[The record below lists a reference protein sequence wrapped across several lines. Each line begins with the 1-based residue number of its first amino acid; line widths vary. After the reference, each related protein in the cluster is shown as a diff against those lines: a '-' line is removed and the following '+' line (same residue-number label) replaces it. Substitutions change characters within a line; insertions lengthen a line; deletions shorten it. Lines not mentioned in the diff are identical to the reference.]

1 MILNFVSLNDE
12 GYMDIQDLQMIPLF
26 SELNNDQLE
35 DISRFAVK
43 QLYKK
48 DNMVLIE
55 EEVGSTMFV
64 IISGRVKISRISDE
78 GREVILSILVDGDFF
93 GEMSILDGQTRSAN
107 AVTLEDTELLIIR
120 RENFLQMLHD
130 YPQVAINLLKELAH
144 RLRRSDSQIKS
155 LSLQNALGKVA
166 STLLRIADD
175 SGIIKHGQVEISQL
189 PPQQDLANMAGTSR
203 ETISR
208 VIKSLNLLGY
218 VEKEGSKLR
227 ILDYERFRQD
237 FS

>member
-1 MILNFVSLNDE
+1 
-12 GYMDIQDLQMIPLF
+12 MDIQELKLIPLF
-26 SELNNDQLE
+26 SELGEDDLR
-35 DISRFAVK
+35 DISKYTMRQV
-43 QLYKK
+43 YKK

-64 IISGRVKISRISDE
+64 ILCGRVKISRISDE

-107 AVTLEDTELLIIR
+107 AVTLEDTEMMIIR
-120 RENFLQMLHD
+120 RENFLQMLYN
-130 YPQVAINLLKELAH
+130 YPQIAINLLKELAH
-144 RLRRSDSQIKS
+144 RLRRSDAQIKS
-155 LSLQNALGKVA
+155 LSLQNALGRVA
-166 STLLRIADD
+166 STFLRIADD
-175 SGIIKHGQVEISQL
+175 SGIIKQGRVEIAHL

-208 VIKSLNLLGY
+208 VIKSLSQLGY
-218 VEKEGSKLR
+218 VQKEGSKLI
-227 ILDYERFRQD
+227 ILDYDRFRQD

>member
-1 MILNFVSLNDE
+1 
-12 GYMDIQDLQMIPLF
+12 MDSQELKLIPLF
-26 SELNNDQLE
+26 SELNSEALD
-35 DISRFAVK
+35 DIATMAIQQHF
-43 QLYKK
+43 KK

-64 IISGRVKISRISDE
+64 ILNGRVKISRISDE

-93 GEMSILDGQTRSAN
+93 GEMAILDGQTRSAN
-107 AVTLEDTELLIIR
+107 AVTLEETTMMLLR
-120 RENFLQMLHD
+120 RDNFLQILHK

-144 RLRRSDSQIKS
+144 RLRRSDAQIKS
-155 LSLQNALGKVA
+155 LSLQNALGRVG

-175 SGIIKHGQVEISQL
+175 SGIIKHGRVEISHL

-208 VIKSLNLLGY
+208 VIKSLNQLGY
-218 VEKEGSKLR
+218 VEKHGSKLI

>member
-1 MILNFVSLNDE
+1 
-12 GYMDIQDLQMIPLF
+12 MDINDLKLIPLF
-26 SELNNDQLE
+26 SELSENELI
-35 DISRFAVK
+35 DISKIVVRQV
-43 QLYKK
+43 YKK

-55 EEVGSTMFV
+55 EEIGSTMF
-64 IISGRVKISRISDE
+64 IILAGRVKISRISDE
-78 GREVILSILVDGDFF
+78 GREVILSILIDGDFF

-107 AVTLEDTELLIIR
+107 AVTLEDTELIIIR
-120 RENFLQMLHD
+120 RENFLQILHD

-166 STLLRIADD
+166 STILRVADD
-175 SGIIKHGQVEISQL
+175 SGIIKHGQVEIAHL

-208 VIKSLNLLGY
+208 VIKSLNQLGY
-218 VEKEGSKLR
+218 VRKEGSKLI

>member
-1 MILNFVSLNDE
+1 MNA
-12 GYMDIQDLQMIPLF
+12 QDLRLIPLF
-26 SELNNDQLE
+26 SELSETQLDE
-35 DISRFAVK
+35 ITKISVK
-43 QLYKK
+43 QVYKK

-55 EEVGSTMFV
+55 EEIGSTMF
-64 IISGRVKISRISDE
+64 IILFGRVKISRISDE

-166 STLLRIADD
+166 STILRIADD
-175 SGIIKHGQVEISQL
+175 SGIIKQGQVEIAQL

-208 VIKSLNLLGY
+208 VIKSLNQLGY
-218 VEKEGSKLR
+218 VKKEGSKLR

>member
-1 MILNFVSLNDE
+1 
-12 GYMDIQDLQMIPLF
+12 MDL
-26 SELNNDQLE
+26 
-35 DISRFAVK
+35 R
-43 QLYKK
+43 Y
-48 DNMVLIE
+48 
-55 EEVGSTMFV
+55 
-64 IISGRVKISRISDE
+64 
-78 GREVILSILVDGDFF
+78 
-93 GEMSILDGQTRSAN
+93 
-107 AVTLEDTELLIIR
+107 LLIGNG
-120 RENFLQMLHD
+120 ENFLEMLHK

-208 VIKSLNLLGY
+208 VIKSLNMLGY
-218 VEKEGSKLR
+218 VKKEGSKLK

>member
-1 MILNFVSLNDE
+1 MNA
-12 GYMDIQDLQMIPLF
+12 QDLRLIPLF
-26 SELNNDQLE
+26 SELSETQLDE
-35 DISRFAVK
+35 ITKISVK
-43 QLYKK
+43 QVYKK

-55 EEVGSTMFV
+55 EEIGSTMF
-64 IISGRVKISRISDE
+64 IILFGRVKISRISDE

-166 STLLRIADD
+166 STILRIADD
-175 SGIIKHGQVEISQL
+175 SGIIKQGQVEIAHL

-208 VIKSLNLLGY
+208 VIKSLNQLGY
-218 VEKEGSKLR
+218 VKKEGSKLR

>member
-1 MILNFVSLNDE
+1 
-12 GYMDIQDLQMIPLF
+12 MDIQELKMIPLF
-26 SELNNDQLE
+26 SELREDELE
-35 DISRFAVK
+35 SISKVAIRQTF
-43 QLYKK
+43 KK

-64 IISGRVKISRISDE
+64 ILCGRVKISRISDE

-93 GEMSILDGQTRSAN
+93 GEMAILDGQARSAN
-107 AVTLEDTELLIIR
+107 AVTLEDTEMMIIR
-120 RENFLQMLHD
+120 RENFLQMLYD
-130 YPQVAINLLKELAH
+130 YPQIAINLLKELAH
-144 RLRRSDSQIKS
+144 RLRRSDAQIKS
-155 LSLQNALGKVA
+155 LSLQNALGRVA

-175 SGIIKHGQVEISQL
+175 SGIIKQGKVEIAHL

-208 VIKSLNLLGY
+208 VIKSLNQLGY
-218 VEKEGSKLR
+218 VKKEGSKL
-227 ILDYERFRQD
+227 IIHDYERFRQD

>member
-1 MILNFVSLNDE
+1 
-12 GYMDIQDLQMIPLF
+12 MDIQDLQMIPLF
-26 SELNNDQLE
+26 SELSDSQLQ

-64 IISGRVKISRISDE
+64 IVSGRVKISRISDE

-93 GEMSILDGQTRSAN
+93 GEMAILDGQTRSAN

-218 VEKEGSKLR
+218 VKKEGSKLK

>member
-1 MILNFVSLNDE
+1 
-12 GYMDIQDLQMIPLF
+12 MDIRDLKTIPLF
-26 SELNNDQLE
+26 SELSDDALND
-35 DISRFAVK
+35 IARMMVK
-43 QLYKK
+43 QTYKK

-55 EEVGSTMFV
+55 EEVGSTMF
-64 IISGRVKISRISDE
+64 IILSGRVKISRISDE

-107 AVTLEDTELLIIR
+107 AVTLEDSELLLIH
-120 RENFLQMLHD
+120 RENFLRILHD

-144 RLRRSDSQIKS
+144 RLRRSDEQIKS
-155 LSLQNALGKVA
+155 LSLQNAMGKVA

-175 SGIIKHGQVEISQL
+175 SGIIKQGQVEIPQL

-208 VIKSLNLLGY
+208 VIKSLGQLGY
-218 VEKEGSKLR
+218 VKKEGSKLI
-227 ILDYERFRQD
+227 ILDYDKFRED

>member
-1 MILNFVSLNDE
+1 
-12 GYMDIQDLQMIPLF
+12 MDTNELKLIPLF
-26 SELNNDQLE
+26 SELNEDELE
-35 DISRFAVK
+35 AITKFAVR
-43 QLYKK
+43 QVYKK

-55 EEVGSTMFV
+55 EEIGSTMFV
-64 IISGRVKISRISDE
+64 ILQGRVKISRISDE

-93 GEMSILDGQTRSAN
+93 GEMSILDGQARSAN

-155 LSLQNALGKVA
+155 LSLQNAMGKVA
-166 STLLRIADD
+166 STLVRIADD
-175 SGIIKHGQVEISQL
+175 SGIIKRGKVEIPQL

-208 VIKSLNLLGY
+208 VIKSLSQLGY
-218 VEKEGSKLR
+218 VEKEGSKLI
-227 ILDYERFRQD
+227 ILDYERFRHD